1 MRERRGSMQGGN
13 RKIMVFCASRNI
25 FPSVT
30 SGFWAPKFLV
40 KNYHKRIRIY
50 QEVHLSKS
58 LP

>member
-1 MRERRGSMQGGN
+1 MQGGN